1 MSQQNWPD
9 GLLKDR
15 FSDREAALTP
25 RPQPPK
31 NRPGLIVGQL
41 IAAGLLLSV
50 VACTSPSGP
59 SVIKPAVT
67 EPAVT
72 KPSADEPSA
81 LPTPATDSATAPIGQ
96 PESAVT
102 PDNPDLASQPNG
114 AASAIAPA
122 DETTDAAFPACDNPQ
137 TQQAMNR
144 CAQASYTQA
153 DAELNRVYQ
162 AVKAEQPS
170 SGKRALGKAE
180 VAWLAFRDLD
190 CEFERSQFDG
200 GSMAPMIYSG
210 CLSDRTQTRTAE
222 LRRPALPNL
231 SYQAA
236 DAQLNQTYQSL
247 LAALSEDRQSDLVEA
262 QIAWIEYRDSNCAF
276 EVLYSPRVIG
286 ETQCLA
292 RMSVTRTA
300 QLEQSLAQSS
310 L

>member
-15 FSDREAALTP
+15 FSDREAAPTP
-25 RPQPPK
+25 RSQPKK
-31 NRPGLIVGQL
+31 NRPGSTVGRF

-50 VACTSPSGP
+50 VACTSPNGP
-59 SVIKPAVT
+59 SVIKPAAT
-67 EPAVT
+67 
-72 KPSADEPSA
+72 EPSA
-81 LPTPATDSATAPIGQ
+81 TQSSSTEPSAAPTPVPGSATAPLGQ

-122 DETTDAAFPACDNPQ
+122 PDETPPACDSPQ

-144 CAQASYTQA
+144 CAQASYTQS

-162 AVKAEQPS
+162 AVKAEQPN
-170 SGKRALGKAE
+170 SGKQALGKAE
-180 VAWLAFRDLD
+180 VAWIAFRDLD
-190 CEFERSQFDG
+190 CAFERSQFDG

-210 CLSDRTQTRTAE
+210 CLNDRTQTRTAE
-222 LRRPALPNL
+222 LRRPDLPNL

-247 LAALSEDRQSDLVEA
+247 LAALSEDRQTWLG
-262 QIAWIEYRDSNCAF
+262 R
-276 EVLYSPRVIG
+276 SPDWLDRVS
-286 ETQCLA
+286 
-292 RMSVTRTA
+292 R
-300 QLEQSLAQSS
+300 
-310 L
+310 